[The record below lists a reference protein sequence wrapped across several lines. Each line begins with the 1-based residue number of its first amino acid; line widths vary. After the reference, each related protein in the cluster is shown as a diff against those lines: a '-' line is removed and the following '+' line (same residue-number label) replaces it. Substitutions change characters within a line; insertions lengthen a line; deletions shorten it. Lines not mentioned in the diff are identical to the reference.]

1 MCLLTL
7 KIRNLYDRDRNSDKD
22 GVIIWI
28 CLIGSGK
35 KWVPRISVIYES
47 GGKQFS
53 VWMSQSTA
61 PFPGNPRGAV
71 LTGPAWKY
79 HRDLVK
85 YRTPYEQGAIQSLL
99 AGSEL
104 IETPGKKEEKSENF
118 AVIFSELCRAGW
130 SSIKNCNTPTRDT
143 TPADLLRGWF
153 GRAALIESPPF
164 VTSFRLDSIATPRRR
179 RRTRYPTYLPNH
191 PRLFYHNWWWVR
203 YVEWSRTVTVSCA
216 VENMSRRKQARP
228 IRLLEDEEN
237 NASAVADTAAAVAS
251 PSFPTASAIGKSTFV
266 TYLYADDTC
275 FIVPAISHQPRF
287 DRAT

>member
-1 MCLLTL
+1 M
-7 KIRNLYDRDRNSDKD
+7 
-22 GVIIWI
+22 
-28 CLIGSGK
+28 
-35 KWVPRISVIYES
+35 
-47 GGKQFS
+47 
-53 VWMSQSTA
+53 
-61 PFPGNPRGAV
+61 
-71 LTGPAWKY
+71 
-79 HRDLVK
+79 
-85 YRTPYEQGAIQSLL
+85 
-99 AGSEL
+99 
-104 IETPGKKEEKSENF
+104 
-118 AVIFSELCRAGW
+118 IFSGLCRAGW

-275 FIVPAISHQPRF
+275 FIIPTIDWSTSSFWSCNSNQLLFNKLDPEKKHWKQLLPLSVGNTYWS
-287 DRAT
+287 TCWES